1 MRKNDFFDHII
12 EYVFI
17 NRHNRM
23 IGENNGTGLDE
34 LEDGQTGIIVS
45 VFGGKILTKRLADLG
60 ITSGTEVK
68 VIRRTLFSGPVQ
80 VEVAGSR
87 LVLGNGL
94 ASKIIVELK

>member
-1 MRKNDFFDHII
+1 MDIKQND
-12 EYVFI
+12 
-17 NRHNRM
+17 
-23 IGENNGTGLDE
+23 TSLTE
-34 LEDGQTGIIVS
+34 LEDGQAAIIVS
-45 VFGGKILTKRLADLG
+45 VLGGKILTKRLADLG

-94 ASKIIVELK
+94 ASKILVEIK